1 MFTDFDLCR
10 FFIIHIYTKVLISI
24 FFIKKTQQLYLVL
37 SDLISPKT
45 LFSITLCLFCFVCL
59 VASLC
64 RYCFVAD
71 SRVDSGPLCLSLH
84 KPISARDATGM
95 LPHDVDG
102 NDETKSA
109 HLYGQ
114 QANQPSIVGSKRAR
128 QQAQW
133 RTESMEHDFPGRRER
148 SREHFLEAKD
158 EKDNFENPSVEDL
171 RNGYNYVLSIDP
183 SPGVDIPESPMQ
195 VPVRYPKS
203 TPYTIS
209 SDEEEEP
216 EDLSLSSSQNNQPEN
231 LTVSKPY
238 IPLPGLAMKDQ
249 NAIKYDSNANAV
261 AVPVAQM
268 SNGQLI
274 AQTQIPIPQN
284 LLFHDPRTVNSMM
297 GPSSVMNMASKSVAQ
312 SIPQGSITQTS
323 LANPPPLI
331 QAGQHPPPPL
341 QLVNIRGQP
350 PPMLMSPLVSPSSQ
364 VLVPLNSVVS
374 PSNLPT
380 CVTPNATN
388 SDDNQNENSA
398 QRKKRKKMED
408 TTVFRDPPE
417 QSLPFNGPNKYRFY
431 CDVCDTGFTRRYTF
445 NRHKCK
451 GRVEKHYCQLCDKAY
466 LSKYK
471 LKDHI
476 LVKHEG
482 QTVSCPE
489 CGKRF
494 SSRSSMEMHKKQQHE
509 GQYSIFCK
517 ICGKG
522 FNHTG
527 HYYGHMNK
535 HTNTKP
541 FWCQQC
547 GKRFYGS
554 SYLHNHKQVCR
565 GNNDL
570 NYTCTICDRKFKC
583 ELYLKK
589 HMKIHDNTPIIAN
602 PNVAKNTDEDLTKAG
617 VRVAEINMDSSNSCM
632 SNGDSYQ
639 MSMPI
644 FPNGPDFS
652 DSSSNSGLMIDEP
665 CKGDKE
671 GNNNF
676 EGGNK
681 KMTVA

>member
-1 MFTDFDLCR
+1 M
-10 FFIIHIYTKVLISI
+10 
-24 FFIKKTQQLYLVL
+24 LV
-37 SDLISPKT
+37 
-45 LFSITLCLFCFVCL
+45 FGY

-84 KPISARDATGM
+84 KPISARDATRK
-95 LPHDVDG
+95 HDVSGVAEDR
-102 NDETKSA
+102 KP
-109 HLYGQ
+109 HMYGLQ
-114 QANQPSIVGSKRAR
+114 GGLGKAVRQFNQSNYHGGSEPLEQDLSGRPKRESLHNSLPDRLLRSKADVMENSILKRD
-128 QQAQW
+128 
-133 RTESMEHDFPGRRER
+133 SYF
-148 SREHFLEAKD
+148 
-158 EKDNFENPSVEDL
+158 EKDSDSLQGEDL
-171 RNGYNYVLSIDP
+171 KNGYNYVLSLAP
-183 SPGVDIPESPMQ
+183 SPGPDGHPPISLPASPMQ
-195 VPVRYPKS
+195 VPVKYPKS
-203 TPYTIS
+203 MSYTIS

-216 EDLSLSSSQNNQPEN
+216 EDLSLSSSQHNQPEN
-231 LTVSKPY
+231 LTVSKPHV
-238 IPLPGLAMKDQ
+238 PPTGLAIKDQ
-249 NAIKYDSNANAV
+249 NNIKYDSNANAV
-261 AVPVAQM
+261 AVPVAQLT
-268 SNGQLI
+268 NGQLI

-284 LLFHDPRTVNSMM
+284 LIFHDPRTVNSMVGQPPLM
-297 GPSSVMNMASKSVAQ
+297 HMASQSVAQ
-312 SIPQGSITQTS
+312 SGHPGSITQNS
-323 LANPPPLI
+323 MANQPLLLANQAQFTNMRNPPPL
-331 QAGQHPPPPL
+331 
-341 QLVNIRGQP
+341 
-350 PPMLMSPLVSPSSQ
+350 LMPSLVSPTSSSQ
-364 VLVPLNSVVS
+364 ILVPLNTVVS
-374 PSNLPT
+374 TNNLQAPL
-380 CVTPNATN
+380 TPKATS
-388 SDDNQNENSA
+388 SDDNQSLDGSG

-570 NYTCTICDRKFKC
+570 NYACTICDRKFKC

-602 PNVAKNTDEDLTKAG
+602 PNVAKATDEDLTKAG
-617 VRVAEINMDSSNSCM
+617 VKIAAMDQSSM
-632 SNGDSYQ
+632 SNGDSY

-644 FPNGPDFS
+644 FPNGPDYS
-652 DSSSNSGLMIDEP
+652 DESSNSALMIDE
-665 CKGDKE
+665 KGDKE
-671 GNNNF
+671 GNNNL
-676 EGGNK
+676 GNGDEDAQD
-681 KMTVA
+681 MSVA

>member
-1 MFTDFDLCR
+1 MSQVLKLLCKDIAH
-10 FFIIHIYTKVLISI
+10 FV
-24 FFIKKTQQLYLVL
+24 
-37 SDLISPKT
+37 
-45 LFSITLCLFCFVCL
+45 FCFVLFWFMLVFCL
-59 VASLC
+59 FFVASLC

-84 KPISARDATGM
+84 KPISARDA
-95 LPHDVDG
+95 LHRHDVDG
-102 NDETKSA
+102 AMENRKSA
-109 HLYGQ
+109 VYGL
-114 QANQPSIVGSKRAR
+114 QANPGKTAR
-128 QQAQW
+128 QLNQ
-133 RTESMEHDFPGRRER
+133 PNYR
-148 SREHFLEAKD
+148 SRSEPLEQGRSRHQAHSLQNSPQDRLLRSKADLVENSVLKRESFFDKD
-158 EKDNFENPSVEDL
+158 AESQQSEDL
-171 RNGYNYVLSIDP
+171 KNGYNYVLSLAP
-183 SPGVDIPESPMQ
+183 SPGPDSHAGSSLPTSPMQ
-195 VPVRYPKS
+195 VPIKYPKS
-203 TPYTIS
+203 MSYTIS
-209 SDEEEEP
+209 SDEEDAP
-216 EDLSLSSSQNNQPEN
+216 EDLSFSSSHNNQPEN
-231 LTVSKPY
+231 LTVSKPHV
-238 IPLPGLAMKDQ
+238 PPTGLAVKDQ
-249 NAIKYDSNANAV
+249 NSIKYDSNANAV
-261 AVPVAQM
+261 AVPVAQL

-274 AQTQIPIPQN
+274 AQSPIPIPQN
-284 LLFHDPRTVNSMM
+284 LIFHDPRTVNSMVGQPQLM
-297 GPSSVMNMASKSVAQ
+297 HLAPKSISHADIV
-312 SIPQGSITQTS
+312 GSISQNS
-323 LANPPPLI
+323 INSHQPLLLANQAQIANMRGPPPLMM
-331 QAGQHPPPPL
+331 PS
-341 QLVNIRGQP
+341 
-350 PPMLMSPLVSPSSQ
+350 MVSPISSSQ
-364 VLVPLNSVVS
+364 ILVPINTVVS
-374 PSNLPT
+374 SNSLQAPL
-380 CVTPNATN
+380 TPKATS
-388 SDDNQNENSA
+388 SDDNQSLDGSG

-570 NYTCTICDRKFKC
+570 NFACTICDRKFKC

-602 PNVAKNTDEDLTKAG
+602 PNVAKATDEDLTKAG
-617 VRVAEINMDSSNSCM
+617 VQLAAMDQSSM
-632 SNGDSYQ
+632 SNGGDSY

-644 FPNGPDFS
+644 FPNGPDYS
-652 DSSSNSGLMIDEP
+652 DSSSNSALMIDE
-665 CKGDKE
+665 KGDKE
-671 GNNNF
+671 GNNNI
-676 EGGNK
+676 GSGDNGAQD
-681 KMTVA
+681 MSIA

>member
-1 MFTDFDLCR
+1 ME
-10 FFIIHIYTKVLISI
+10 
-24 FFIKKTQQLYLVL
+24 
-37 SDLISPKT
+37 
-45 LFSITLCLFCFVCL
+45 
-59 VASLC
+59 
-64 RYCFVAD
+64 
-71 SRVDSGPLCLSLH
+71 SGPLCLSLH
-84 KPISARDATGM
+84 KPISARDAARM
-95 LPHDVDG
+95 LPNDVIRASENAKHG
-102 NDETKSA
+102 
-109 HLYGQ
+109 HLYGHQ
-114 QANQPSIVGSKRAR
+114 SNHPGANQASLKTAR
-128 QQAQW
+128 QFTQENW
-133 RTESMEHDFPGRRER
+133 RSRSEPLDGNVPGRPQRQTLSLQTSPQSQLMRGKVEGSSAMKRETLLDKEEIDQ
-148 SREHFLEAKD
+148 SHVD
-158 EKDNFENPSVEDL
+158 ELKND
-171 RNGYNYVLSIDP
+171 YNYVLTLPS
-183 SPGVDIPESPMQ
+183 SPGSDGQTAGIPASPMQ
-195 VPVRYPKS
+195 VPLRYPKS
-203 TPYTIS
+203 IPYSIS
-209 SDEEEEP
+209 SDEEDEP
-216 EDLSLSSSQNNQPEN
+216 EDLSISSASQNNQPEN
-231 LTVSKPY
+231 LTVCKPQ
-238 IPLPGLAMKDQ
+238 PSHAGLAAKDQ
-249 NAIKYDSNANAV
+249 NAVKYDSNANAV
-261 AVPVAQM
+261 TVPLAQL
-268 SNGQLI
+268 NGQLI
-274 AQTQIPIPQN
+274 APAQIPIPQN
-284 LLFHDPRTVNSMM
+284 LIFHDPRTVVGQPPLMHM
-297 GPSSVMNMASKSVAQ
+297 TSKSLAQ
-312 SIPQGSITQTS
+312 PVSQGSIMQTS
-323 LANPPPLI
+323 AANQRSMLLTN
-331 QAGQHPPPPL
+331 QPPPPAL
-341 QLVNIRGQP
+341 QLVNIPGP
-350 PPMLMSPLVSPSSQ
+350 PPILMRPAMVSPTSSSQ
-364 VLVPLNSVVS
+364 ILVPVNSVGPVNNQQ
-374 PSNLPT
+374 PSLSVKGNT
-380 CVTPNATN
+380 
-388 SDDNQNENSA
+388 SDDNQS
-398 QRKKRKKMED
+398 QDSPGRKKRKKMED

-570 NYTCTICDRKFKC
+570 NYSCTICDRKFKC

-589 HMKIHDNTPIIAN
+589 HMKIHDSTPIIAN
-602 PNVAKNTDEDLTKAG
+602 PNVAKPTDEDLTKAG
-617 VRVAEINMDSSNSCM
+617 VQVAEIMDQSNSNM

-639 MSMPI
+639 NMSMPI

-652 DSSSNSGLMIDEP
+652 DSSSNSALMIDESL
-665 CKGDKE
+665 KGDNRESILQEE
-671 GNNNF
+671 G
-676 EGGNK
+676 
-681 KMTVA
+681 TDVPVA